1 MARRAD
7 HSDNPALDIQPLP
20 LATLTPMT
28 KTKAKS
34 KSKSKSSK
42 TSVTPLGDRILVRR
56 MDAEE
61 TSKGGIILPDSAKV
75 KPAEGTVIAVGAGKI
90 TDTGE
95 RLEMSLKAKDRILF
109 SSYSGSEIKL
119 DGEDYLIMSE
129 DEVLAVID

>member
-1 MARRAD
+1 
-7 HSDNPALDIQPLP
+7 
-20 LATLTPMT
+20 MT

-34 KSKSKSSK
+34 KSPK

-61 TSKGGIILPDSAKV
+61 TSKGGIILPDSAKE
-75 KPAEGTVIAVGAGKI
+75 KPAEGTVISVGAGRI

-95 RLEMSLKAKDRILF
+95 RMEMSLKAKDRILF
-109 SSYSGSEIKL
+109 SAYSGSEIKL
-119 DGEDYLIMSE
+119 DGQDYLIMSE